1 MTDTYD
7 ALRARAV
14 RRFRWVG
21 LILPLS
27 VLVMLSLVLVVLLPH
42 MPDPAAI
49 HWGLTGGPDGFGPAW
64 TFPAMM
70 AGVGGGV
77 TVLVAGL
84 ALSGIRT
91 NTGGRISFRLMAAIV
106 WVEVSLV
113 GLSQFASAVAQIGLD
128 DARDAPGVGGFLV
141 GGLAVGALLGFAAWK
156 LSLSVPADESR
167 GGETPAGLELGPG
180 ERAVWIRSV
189 SIARA
194 GLVALGLLIALVA
207 GLALTTTILDIRLS
221 GAVSV
226 GSWITI
232 AALAL
237 VTAAVMFGSVFVVRV
252 DGHGLTVRAPLGW
265 PRKHVPHASIR
276 SVDVVHVSPMGDYG
290 GWGWR
295 YGVGTGLG
303 IVLRAGEAIR
313 VTTDAGKSVTVT
325 VDDAATGAALLA
337 GAIPDDDDGRD
348 EEGSRS

>member
-1 MTDTYD
+1 MTNTYD

-21 LILPLS
+21 LILPLG
-27 VLVMLSLVLVVLLPH
+27 VIAVLSLVLVVLLPH

-49 HWGLTGGPDGFGPAW
+49 HWGLTGGPNGFGPAW
-64 TFPAMM
+64 TIPATI
-70 AGVGGGV
+70 AGIGGGLV
-77 TVLVAGL
+77 VLL
-84 ALSGIRT
+84 ATLVLSGIRT
-91 NTGGRISFRLMAAIV
+91 NSGGRVSYKLIAAIV
-106 WVEVSLV
+106 WGEVSLL

-128 DARDAPGVGGFLV
+128 DARDAPGTGWSLLGGVVVGV
-141 GGLAVGALLGFAAWK
+141 LLGFAAWK
-156 LSLSVPADESR
+156 LSLSVPADEE
-167 GGETPAGLELGPG
+167 GGEAPEALELGSG

-194 GLVALGLLIALVA
+194 GLIVLGVGVAVLA
-207 GLALTTTILDIRLS
+207 GLALTITILDVRLS
-221 GAVSV
+221 GAMSV
-226 GSWITI
+226 GTWITY

-237 VTAAVMFGSVFVVRV
+237 VTAAVMLSFVFVVRV
-252 DGHGLTVRAPLGW
+252 DDDGLTVRAPLGW
-265 PRKHVPHASIR
+265 PRKHVPRESIR
-276 SVDVVHVSPMGDYG
+276 SVDVVQVSPMGEFG

-303 IVLRAGEAIR
+303 IVMRAGEAIR
-313 VTTDAGKSVTVT
+313 VTTDAGKRVTVT

-337 GAIPDDDDGRD
+337 AMIPDDDDGRD